1 MDPLLLLRDLSR
13 LGEVAG
19 VKADLSQLP
28 DLAEMDPASCYL
40 GWTLNLVTDQ
50 PPAAIEEIFSFV
62 KNSSRVVVET
72 LADPARAVEPQ
83 AVSTGKPGASPAPV
97 FPARKLDDSSIRV
110 AIDKVDR
117 LVNLVEELVISQ
129 SMLDQAMGDFSVDR
143 LGDLREAV
151 GTMNR
156 NLRDLQARVMAI
168 RMVPISTVFGRYPRL
183 VRELA
188 GSLGKKIVCEMVGQE
203 TELDKQVIERMGDPL
218 THLLRNAADHGIES
232 PEERERLG
240 KPPEGTIRLAAFH
253 QGDNIVIEVSDD
265 GRGLDPERLRQK
277 ALALGMI
284 GAEQELSTEETYA
297 LIFAPGFSTATTVT
311 NVSGRG
317 VGMDVVKKNVEGLNG
332 TIAIASELGRG
343 TRIRIKLP
351 LTVAILDG
359 LCLGLGDET
368 FVLPLLAI
376 VESLQPRP
384 QQVKTVFGKGEVLL
398 MRGETLPLLRL
409 GRLLAVPAQVTVP
422 SQGLV
427 VIVESEGKK
436 CGLLVDTILGQSQV
450 VIKNLEKNYRKVEGI
465 AGATILGDGQV
476 ALILD
481 VHGLVRLAARVSSG
495 VEETA
500 EEEIL
505 ATSA

>member
-1 MDPLLLLRDLSR
+1 
-13 LGEVAG
+13 
-19 VKADLSQLP
+19 
-28 DLAEMDPASCYL
+28 
-40 GWTLNLVTDQ
+40 
-50 PPAAIEEIFSFV
+50 
-62 KNSSRVVVET
+62 
-72 LADPARAVEPQ
+72 
-83 AVSTGKPGASPAPV
+83 
-97 FPARKLDDSSIRV
+97 
-110 AIDKVDR
+110 
-117 LVNLVEELVISQ
+117 
-129 SMLDQAMGDFSVDR
+129 
-143 LGDLREAV
+143 
-151 GTMNR
+151 
-156 NLRDLQARVMAI
+156 
-168 RMVPISTVFGRYPRL
+168 
-183 VRELA
+183 
-188 GSLGKKIVCEMVGQE
+188 
-203 TELDKQVIERMGDPL
+203 
-218 THLLRNAADHGIES
+218 
-232 PEERERLG
+232 
-240 KPPEGTIRLAAFH
+240 
-253 QGDNIVIEVSDD
+253 
-265 GRGLDPERLRQK
+265 
-277 ALALGMI
+277 MI

-311 NVSGRG
+311 NVSGAAWAWTWSKRTSQ
-317 VGMDVVKKNVEGLNG
+317 GLNG

-409 GRLLAVPAQVTVP
+409 GRLLAVPARVTVP

-505 ATSA
+505 ATSAERL

>member
-1 MDPLLLLRDLSR
+1 M
-13 LGEVAG
+13 
-19 VKADLSQLP
+19 
-28 DLAEMDPASCYL
+28 
-40 GWTLNLVTDQ
+40 
-50 PPAAIEEIFSFV
+50 
-62 KNSSRVVVET
+62 
-72 LADPARAVEPQ
+72 
-83 AVSTGKPGASPAPV
+83 
-97 FPARKLDDSSIRV
+97 

>member
-1 MDPLLLLRDLSR
+1 M
-13 LGEVAG
+13 
-19 VKADLSQLP
+19 KADLSHLP

-40 GWTLNLVTDQ
+40 GWTLTLSTDQ
-50 PPAAIEEIFSFV
+50 PQAVIEEIFSFA
-62 KNSSRVVVET
+62 KNTSRVVVET
-72 LADPARAVEPQ
+72 LADSAQ
-83 AVSTGKPGASPAPV
+83 AAGHQPEAAGKPGASPAAD
-97 FPARKLDDSSIRV
+97 FHSRKLDDSSIRV

-129 SMLDQAMGDFSVDR
+129 SMLDQAMVEFSVDR

-156 NLRDLQARVMAI
+156 NLRNLQARVMAI

-218 THLLRNAADHGIES
+218 THLVRNAADHGIES
-232 PEERERLG
+232 PEERVRHG

-265 GRGLDPERLRQK
+265 GRGLDPKRIRQK

-284 GAEQELSTEETYA
+284 GPEQELSTEETYA

-317 VGMDVVKKNVEGLNG
+317 VGMDVVKKNVAGLNG

-343 TRIRIKLP
+343 THIRIKLP

-384 QQVKTVFGKGEVLL
+384 QQVKTIFGKGEVLL

-409 GRLLAVPAQVTVP
+409 SHLLAVPARVTIP

-481 VHGLVRLAARVSSG
+481 VHGLVRLTARVSSG
-495 VEETA
+495 VDEA
-500 EEEIL
+500 SDEEIL
-505 ATSA
+505 AASA